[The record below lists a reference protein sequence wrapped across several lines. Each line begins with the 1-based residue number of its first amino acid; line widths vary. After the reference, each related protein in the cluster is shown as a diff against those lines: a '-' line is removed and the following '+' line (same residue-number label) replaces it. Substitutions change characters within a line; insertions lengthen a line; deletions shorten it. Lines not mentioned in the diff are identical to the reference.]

1 MGKIFDIQKFSVND
15 GPGIRT
21 LVFLK
26 GCPLRCQWCSNP
38 ESQHSRFELMHY
50 QNLCDLCG
58 KCVIA
63 CPNDRI
69 KIDKQVRIYEKAG
82 CLTCGICVDSCP
94 KSAMRL
100 VGKDVEIEAVVSI
113 AKQDYLFYL
122 NSGGGV
128 TIGGGEPLMQ
138 PEFLHEL
145 LFQLK
150 EIGIHTAI
158 ETCGYAEWEV
168 FEKISPYL
176 DLFLFD
182 VKHTNAEKHRKFT
195 GKSNKLILQSLAKLL
210 SQDVSIIIRIPLIP
224 GFNDDSDTIRDIC
237 SFLAENDG
245 MKSIQR
251 VDLLPY
257 HKLGTNKYRAL
268 AREYECDM
276 LETQIASEVDDL
288 EKIVQSFGFESKVE
302 YL

>member
-21 LVFLK
+21 LIFFK
-26 GCPLRCQWCSNP
+26 GCPLRCKWCSNP
-38 ESQHSRFELMHY
+38 ESQLSRFELMHY

-58 KCVIA
+58 KCVQV
-63 CPNDRI
+63 CPNDQI
-69 KIDKQVRIYEKAG
+69 KLENQERIYDKAG
-82 CLTCGICVDSCP
+82 CLACGACVDSCS
-94 KSAMRL
+94 KSALRL
-100 VGKDVEIEAVVSI
+100 AGKEVEIEELVSI

-145 LFQLK
+145 LYQLK

-182 VKHTNAEKHRKFT
+182 VKHIDPDKHRIFT
-195 GKSNKLILQSLAKLL
+195 GKSNQLILQSLAKLL
-210 SQDVSIIIRIPLIP
+210 SRDVSVIIRIPLIP
-224 GFNDDSDTIRDIC
+224 GFNDDSETINNIC
-237 SFLAENDG
+237 SFLSDNDG

-268 AREYECDM
+268 ARDYE
-276 LETQIASEVDDL
+276 LEKIETQIAADVDVL
-288 EKIVQSFGFESKVE
+288 EKVVQSFGFESKVE